1 MARYFPNLRLYCF
14 RSGQAGSPPPLP
26 EPMKTLSKANENAE
40 QAPMS
45 PVNHVPL
52 TPMSLLERTARVFPG
67 KIATVYNGRRQTFA
81 NFQQRVFRMTHALEA
96 AGVGAEG
103 KVAVLAPN
111 VPMMLEAH
119 FGIPWRGRVIVAI
132 NTRLHPN
139 EVAYIIEH
147 SQAELLLV
155 DRGLL
160 GTIRPVMDRLQ
171 GLKAVVVHED
181 HAAGEDDGW
190 RPGGSVGYEQWLAG
204 VGDDPLPIGIG
215 DELQLIAINYTSGT
229 TGKPKGVMFT
239 HRGAMLDAMADCLQH
254 GLSRESVFL
263 WALPMFHCNGWCF
276 SWAVPGM
283 GAASICM
290 RQVEGRLMRDLIRD
304 EGVTLF
310 CGAPV
315 VLQMLAALA
324 EEEPFQFE
332 RPVKAGTGGAPPS
345 PTLLAAMRE
354 INVEVSHLYGLTETY
369 GPSTICE
376 VQDHWLKLPAQE
388 FAGQLARQGV
398 GHHLIAELAV
408 MDAEHNRLPADA
420 ETMGEVCIRGNTV
433 MLGYYRDEAAT
444 AEAFREGWFHTGD
457 LGVMHPDGYIEIRDR
472 AKDIIIS
479 GGENISTIEVEN
491 MLAGHPDI
499 AEAAVV
505 SRPDDKWGEVPV
517 AFVNPKPDKILSE
530 REVIEFCRE
539 RMAHFKCPKAVIFEA
554 LPRTSTGK
562 VQKFALRE
570 RMWAGQQKRIK
581 G

>member
-1 MARYFPNLRLYCF
+1 MTDACNYF
-14 RSGQAGSPPPLP
+14 
-26 EPMKTLSKANENAE
+26 
-40 QAPMS
+40 
-45 PVNHVPL
+45 PL
-52 TPMSLLERTARVFPG
+52 TPQSFIRRSARVYPDKTAVIYG
-67 KIATVYNGRRQTFA
+67 NRRYPYQEF
-81 NFQQRVFRMTHALEA
+81 FQRVCRQANALISM
-96 AGVGAEG
+96 GVGQDVTVCSLMPNIPPQLESAYG
-103 KVAVLAPN
+103 VHMAGGILVALNYRLSPREIGYILNHCKARVLMVDYEFLPVIKEIAGE
-111 VPMMLEAH
+111 LEHVRH
-119 FGIPWRGRVIVAI
+119 F
-132 NTRLHPN
+132 
-139 EVAYIIEH
+139 
-147 SQAELLLV
+147 
-155 DRGLL
+155 
-160 GTIRPVMDRLQ
+160 
-171 GLKAVVVHED
+171 VVVQDGQSEPEWQPEGAVEYETMLASASIED
-181 HAAGEDDGW
+181 PAIFP
-190 RPGGSVGYEQWLAG
+190 R
-204 VGDDPLPIGIG
+204 
-215 DELQLIAINYTSGT
+215 DENDTISINYTSGT
-229 TGKPKGVMFT
+229 TGLPKGVVYT
-239 HRGAMLDAMADCLQH
+239 HRGAYLNATCNLLEMTMSAD
-254 GLSRESVFL
+254 SIYL
-263 WALPMFHCNGWCF
+263 WTLPMFHCNGWCF
-276 SWAVPGM
+276 SWAAPGM

-517 AFVNPKPDKILSE
+517 AFVNLKPGKILSE